1 MSTSVHVIPKKRK
14 ASNKVENYV
23 ILPVSRDQMRDMSEK
38 ETQKAFLLDNVW
50 YPKSLLTY
58 EDNML
63 AMPLWWVT
71 TTRKNIAQIGGDVS
85 NVQEPSYSYLV
96 PGNYTIELTATDANG
111 CSATKSY
118 TVGSATPISASASAT
133 QSGPR
138 RPAPAA

>member
-23 ILPVSRDQMRDMSEK
+23 ILPISRDQMRDRSEK

-58 EDNML
+58 EDDML

-71 TTRKNIAQIGGDVS
+71 TTRKNITSEGGDVS
-85 NVQEPSYSYLV
+85 NVLSP
-96 PGNYTIELTATDANG
+96 LTL
-111 CSATKSY
+111 
-118 TVGSATPISASASAT
+118 T
-133 QSGPR
+133 QLR
-138 RPAPAA
+138 NIVNNTE

>member
-1 MSTSVHVIPKKRK
+1 MTTSVHVIPKKRK

-58 EDNML
+58 EDDML

-71 TTRKNIAQIGGDVS
+71 ATRKNIAQIGGDVS
-85 NVQEPSYSYLV
+85 NVLSP
-96 PGNYTIELTATDANG
+96 LTLTQLRNIVTN
-111 CSATKSY
+111 TK
-118 TVGSATPISASASAT
+118 
-133 QSGPR
+133 
-138 RPAPAA
+138 

>member
-58 EDNML
+58 EEDML

-71 TTRKNIAQIGGDVS
+71 ATRKNIAQIGGDVS
-85 NVQEPSYSYLV
+85 NVLSP
-96 PGNYTIELTATDANG
+96 LTL
-111 CSATKSY
+111 
-118 TVGSATPISASASAT
+118 T
-133 QSGPR
+133 QLR
-138 RPAPAA
+138 NIVTNTE

>member
-58 EDNML
+58 EEDML

-71 TTRKNIAQIGGDVS
+71 ATRKNITQIGGDVS
-85 NVQEPSYSYLV
+85 NVLSP
-96 PGNYTIELTATDANG
+96 LTL
-111 CSATKSY
+111 
-118 TVGSATPISASASAT
+118 T
-133 QSGPR
+133 QLR
-138 RPAPAA
+138 NIVTNTE

>member
-58 EDNML
+58 EEDML

-71 TTRKNIAQIGGDVS
+71 ATRKNIAQIGGDVS
-85 NVQEPSYSYLV
+85 NVLSP
-96 PGNYTIELTATDANG
+96 LTLTQLRNIVTSTD
-111 CSATKSY
+111 
-118 TVGSATPISASASAT
+118 
-133 QSGPR
+133 
-138 RPAPAA
+138 

>member
-58 EDNML
+58 
-63 AMPLWWVT
+63 
-71 TTRKNIAQIGGDVS
+71 
-85 NVQEPSYSYLV
+85 
-96 PGNYTIELTATDANG
+96 
-111 CSATKSY
+111 
-118 TVGSATPISASASAT
+118 
-133 QSGPR
+133 
-138 RPAPAA
+138 

>member
-1 MSTSVHVIPKKRK
+1 MSTSVHVIPKIRK

-58 EDNML
+58 EENML

-71 TTRKNIAQIGGDVS
+71 ATRKNIAQIGGDVS
-85 NVQEPSYSYLV
+85 NVLSP
-96 PGNYTIELTATDANG
+96 LTL
-111 CSATKSY
+111 
-118 TVGSATPISASASAT
+118 T
-133 QSGPR
+133 QLR
-138 RPAPAA
+138 NIVTNTE

>member
-23 ILPVSRDQMRDMSEK
+23 ILPISRDQMRDRSEK

-58 EDNML
+58 EDGML

-71 TTRKNIAQIGGDVS
+71 TTRKNIAQSGEDVS
-85 NVQEPSYSYLV
+85 NVLSP
-96 PGNYTIELTATDANG
+96 LTL
-111 CSATKSY
+111 
-118 TVGSATPISASASAT
+118 T
-133 QSGPR
+133 QLRNIVTSTE
-138 RPAPAA
+138 

>member
-58 EDNML
+58 EEDML

-71 TTRKNIAQIGGDVS
+71 ATRKNIAQIGGDVS
-85 NVQEPSYSYLV
+85 NVLSP
-96 PGNYTIELTATDANG
+96 LTL
-111 CSATKSY
+111 
-118 TVGSATPISASASAT
+118 T
-133 QSGPR
+133 QLRNIVTSTE
-138 RPAPAA
+138 

>member
-58 EDNML
+58 EEDML

-71 TTRKNIAQIGGDVS
+71 ATRKNIAQIGGDVS
-85 NVQEPSYSYLV
+85 NVLSP
-96 PGNYTIELTATDANG
+96 LTL
-111 CSATKSY
+111 
-118 TVGSATPISASASAT
+118 T
-133 QSGPR
+133 QLRNIVTGTE
-138 RPAPAA
+138 

>member
-58 EDNML
+58 EENML

-71 TTRKNIAQIGGDVS
+71 ATRKNIAQIGGDVS
-85 NVQEPSYSYLV
+85 NVLSP
-96 PGNYTIELTATDANG
+96 LTL
-111 CSATKSY
+111 
-118 TVGSATPISASASAT
+118 T
-133 QSGPR
+133 QLRNIVTSTE
-138 RPAPAA
+138 